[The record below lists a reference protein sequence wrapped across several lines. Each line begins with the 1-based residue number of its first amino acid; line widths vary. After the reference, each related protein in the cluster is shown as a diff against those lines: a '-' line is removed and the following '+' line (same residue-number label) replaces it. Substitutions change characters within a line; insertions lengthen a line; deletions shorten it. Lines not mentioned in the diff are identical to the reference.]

1 MRLLTRRV
9 RGLQVATV
17 PYDPRFP
24 SNNQARNCYTRYNE
38 YYKCIQTKD
47 PDSAD
52 CKFYAK
58 AYRSLC
64 PAEWVRPNS
73 LGQALCTASTAL
85 TLTNPRCPR
94 VPKRRYCLNAVS
106 L

>member
-1 MRLLTRRV
+1 M
-9 RGLQVATV
+9 ATV

-24 SNNQARNCYTRYNE
+24 GNNQARNCYTRYNE
-38 YYKCIQTKD
+38 YYKCIQDKD

-64 PAEWVRPNS
+64 PSEWVRPPKPA
-73 LGQALCTASTAL
+73 QALRPVSVFAAL
-85 TLTNPRCPR
+85 EEPPSRI
-94 VPKRRYCLNAVS
+94 
-106 L
+106 